1 MTDLLRREIAT
12 MTRTFKVLIAVFLFA
27 ITLAAQTSSP
37 AKNEAYPPQL
47 AQLGDGF
54 MKVFFEFQ
62 PSAATRAGVHEYD
75 SQLEDLSAERV
86 EQQIDVYR
94 EWEKKFADLDTKG
107 WSQWARADRDMMISF
122 IRSRI
127 FELQDERKWQQDP
140 DHYTSIVSDS
150 TFVII
155 GRNFGTPE
163 SRLRSLVEREK
174 QMPRLFAQ
182 AKQNLKNPPKVF
194 TQIAIEQ
201 LPGVMNFFLSDV
213 PEAFADVHNSELNR
227 EFLKANAGVVNAMQ
241 DYLNF
246 LKDDLLPQSNGDFR
260 LGADKL
266 RRKLQ
271 YEEMVTEPLDSLLAK
286 GMANLRR
293 NQQEFARVSKLID
306 PKSTPQRILAS
317 VEKEH
322 PAPQDLLQAFRDK
335 LVGMRQF
342 CDEKPIITTPSR
354 TLPKVQESPAYM
366 RALSF
371 ASMDAPGPFETKAT
385 EAFFNVTLP
394 ERNATPQQV
403 EEYMAA
409 FNWGVITSTAIH
421 EVIPGHYEQ
430 YLWNDRV
437 PSRIRQFFSL
447 DLSNVG
453 SHFSGT
459 NVEGWAHYTEQMM
472 IDEGYGR
479 TPGVPEPKDKA
490 WLKLRLGQ
498 LQDALLRNARY
509 IVAIQM
515 HTGKMTFD
523 QGVEFFV
530 KEGYQTRENGF
541 RETRRGTSDPTYLM
555 YTLGKLQI
563 MALRAEMKQ
572 REGAK
577 FDLRDFHDEFMKQG
591 VAPVA
596 IIRQAM
602 LGK

>member
-1 MTDLLRREIAT
+1 MNKTFAIFAGLFLLAT
-12 MTRTFKVLIAVFLFA
+12 TLFA
-27 ITLAAQTSSP
+27 QPSSA
-37 AKNEAYPPQL
+37 AKNDTGYPPQL
-47 AQLGDGF
+47 EQLGDEF

-75 SQLEDLSAERV
+75 TKLEDLSAERV
-86 EQQIDVYR
+86 ERQISIYR
-94 EWEKKFADLDTKG
+94 EWEKKFGALDTKG
-107 WSQWARADRDMMISF
+107 WSGWARADRDMMLSF

-127 FELQDERKWQQDP
+127 FELQDQRTWQQDP
-140 DHYTSIVSDS
+140 DHYTSIASDS

-155 GRNFGTPE
+155 GRNFDTPE
-163 SRLRSLVEREK
+163 ARLRSLVEREK

-182 AKQNLKNPPKVF
+182 AKQNLQNPPRVF

-201 LPGVMNFFLSDV
+201 LPGVMNFFLADV
-213 PEAFADVHNSELNR
+213 PDAFADVHNTELNR
-227 EFLKANAGVVNAMQ
+227 EFLKANAGVINAMQ
-241 DYLNF
+241 DYLSF
-246 LKDDLLPQSNGDFR
+246 LKDDLLPRSNGDFR

-266 RRKLQ
+266 HRKLE
-271 YEEMVTEPLDSLLAK
+271 YEEMVNEPLNSLLAK

-293 NQQEFARVSKLID
+293 NQQEFARVSRLID
-306 PKSTPQRILAS
+306 PKRTPQQILAS

-394 ERNATPQQV
+394 EDNLSPQQV

-409 FNWGVITSTAIH
+409 FNWGVVTSTAIH

-437 PSRIRQFFSL
+437 PSRIRQFLSL

-453 SHFSGT
+453 SHFAGT

-479 TPGVPEPKDKA
+479 TPGLPEAKDKA

-523 QGVEFFV
+523 QGVNFFV
-530 KEGYQTRENGF
+530 KEGYQTRENGV

-563 MALRAEMKQ
+563 MALRDEMKQ
-572 REGAK
+572 RQGAK
-577 FDLRDFHDEFMKQG
+577 FSLREFHDEFMRQG

-602 LGK
+602 LAK